1 MLVFSLRM
9 QALRAYPISILVK
22 GISHGFLIN
31 YPVLPLSGHLAHH
44 IAISPAWL
52 PTRP

>member
-9 QALRAYPISILVK
+9 QVLRAYSIPILVK

-31 YPVLPLSGHLAHH
+31 YPVLPLPGHLAYH
-44 IAISPAWL
+44 IAISPVWL